1 MENNYEEIYDQAGF
15 FSAVWSQLPEEFT
28 NNTPTSYPTESYKMV
43 IWDVSDENI
52 PRIEIPLE
60 LDKEDN
66 DKISS

>member
-1 MENNYEEIYDQAGF
+1 MDNNYEEIYDQAGF

-28 NNTPTSYPTESYKMV
+28 NNKPTGHPLESYAMV
-43 IWDVSDENI
+43 IWDLSDESA